1 MLIQLC
7 YASRRVER
15 EHDLVRDLSD
25 ILEKSSTF
33 NHIHDIHGVL
43 YYAEGIYFQCL
54 EGEQTAVEALFQ
66 TITQDLRHHQIHRF
80 ADRWIEHFQFK
91 KWSMK
96 YVQPHSKISK
106 FFNQLGIMQFLPPQ
120 LTPSQLG
127 EFLEVLLKIQK
138 TQHKARARVALTE
151 EAEQNKQ

>member
-25 ILEKSSTF
+25 ILEKSSAF

-80 ADRWIEHFQFK
+80 ADRRIEHFQFK

-96 YVQPHSKISK
+96 YVNQHGKISRLFKAIGLEKFQPHQLHAEQMSK
-106 FFNQLGIMQFLPPQ
+106 FLRL
-120 LTPSQLG
+120 
-127 EFLEVLLKIQK
+127 LLKM
-138 TQHKARARVALTE
+138 E
-151 EAEQNKQ
+151 EARHEVQPRTGLTKRGYQNYF

>member
-25 ILEKSSTF
+25 ILEKSSVF

-80 ADRWIEHFQFK
+80 ADRGIEHFQFK

-96 YVQPHSKISK
+96 YVKDSTKISRFFAKLGLEK
-106 FFNQLGIMQFLPPQ
+106 FQPYQLNNENIQDFVNL
-120 LTPSQLG
+120 
-127 EFLEVLLKIQK
+127 LLKIDNSEPAYK
-138 TQHKARARVALTE
+138 TR
-151 EAEQNKQ
+151 